1 VGTYKVGIK
10 TLQEMIWK
18 GNVPRQH
25 DVKKVFATD
34 ADKEVMMFG
43 TVTMNLPKENVTMT
57 WAGHMTLEEFNGELR
72 IKDYQVYAV
81 SPLLY
86 VTKPLGQ

>member
-1 VGTYKVGIK
+1 
-10 TLQEMIWK
+10 MMWR

-34 ADKEVMMFG
+34 AEKEVMMFG
-43 TVTMNLPKENVTMT
+43 TVTMNLPKEDVTMS
-57 WAGHMTLEEFNGELR
+57 WAGHMILEEYDGQLR

-81 SPLLY
+81 RSI
-86 VTKPLGQ
+86 V

>member
-1 VGTYKVGIK
+1 MWT
-10 TLQEMIWK
+10 

-25 DVKKVFATD
+25 DVKKVFAGD
-34 ADKEVMMFG
+34 NEKEVMMFG

-57 WAGHMTLEEFNGELR
+57 WAGHMTLEEFEGELR

-81 SPLLY
+81 SKIILY
-86 VTKPLGQ
+86 I

>member
-1 VGTYKVGIK
+1 MW
-10 TLQEMIWK
+10 E

-25 DVKKVFATD
+25 DVKKVFATEG

-43 TVTMNLPKENVTMT
+43 TVTMNLPKEDVAMS
-57 WAGHMTLEEFNGELR
+57 WAGHMTLEDYEGTLR

-81 SPLLY
+81 RSSC
-86 VTKPLGQ
+86 

>member
-1 VGTYKVGIK
+1 LTAGIK
-10 TLQEMIWK
+10 ELREMMWR

-34 ADKEVMMFG
+34 AEKEVMMFG
-43 TVTMNLPKENVTMT
+43 TVTMNLPKEDVTMS
-57 WAGHMTLEEFNGELR
+57 WAGHMVLDEYDGQLR

-81 SPLLY
+81 RSIANATN
-86 VTKPLGQ
+86 VLGQ